1 MMIEMLD
8 LTLNLLD
15 FLCNHTNRIFIKMKC
30 GVVQKNFDFFSFVRR
45 NRHIYNTIVKYKKT
59 KNIFFI
65 FLLSQNYYKHGRLC
79 EQIACIIIMI

>member
-45 NRHIYNTIVKYKKT
+45 NIYHLFINSSKLPPKNRFTSVTISCCVNDQPTLYNFK
-59 KNIFFI
+59 
-65 FLLSQNYYKHGRLC
+65 
-79 EQIACIIIMI
+79 

>member
-1 MMIEMLD
+1 MQLLMMKKILVYIISLVENDMIEMLD

-45 NRHIYNTIVKYKKT
+45 NI
-59 KNIFFI
+59 
-65 FLLSQNYYKHGRLC
+65 
-79 EQIACIIIMI
+79 